1 MGADYTCLP
10 NPDLLLPEEDNCL
23 LVQLIVTSMRFAEDN
38 CLLVYLIVT
47 SIHLKYT
54 CLPCDIRLPEEDDQ
68 CEDVAKYAQQAS
80 HQAPNFGHRLH
91 TL

>member
-10 NPDLLLPEEDNCL
+10 NPDLLLPE
-23 LVQLIVTSMRFAEDN
+23 EDN